1 MQSRYYQLMDPFSP
15 SSLFLGTISLL
26 VFGGLVMT
34 GMPPRW
40 QTPGV
45 WLLVSLAG
53 IPAFLMIIMVP
64 TLAIGGAIL
73 LAFAAGGNGRRR

>member
-1 MQSRYYQLMDPFSP
+1 
-15 SSLFLGTISLL
+15 
-26 VFGGLVMT
+26 MT
-34 GMPPRW
+34 CMPPRW

-45 WLLVSLAG
+45 WLLVSLAV